1 MLADLNNRFGV
12 AILEGYKAENGV
24 YSAGVRF
31 RNGPF
36 VDVFDWPRNKPP
48 FTPLLA
54 FEGEIAK
61 AQTVATKFGW
71 DAQLQL
77 RNHIPHQHRP
87 PWSILS
93 FRRGQGPVSSV
104 FVIEYED
111 APEAWDVDVYRGPLY
126 ERRNE
131 PNGSFELNKVV
142 INAADITEA
151 ALQLEAL
158 IGRPL
163 ALLELCQA
171 GDLPEGVK
179 AIHLRSANGTTAE
192 WQPSAFD
199 QNTSNRE
206 VR

>member
-1 MLADLNNRFGV
+1 MLADLKNRFGV

-36 VDVFDWPRNKPP
+36 FDVFDWPRNKPP

-77 RNHIPHQHRP
+77 RNDIPHQHRP

-93 FRRGQGPVSSV
+93 FRSGQGPVSSV

-142 INAADITEA
+142 INAAEITKA

-171 GDLPEGVK
+171 GDFPEGVK
-179 AIHLRSANGTTAE
+179 AIHLRSPNGTTAE

-206 VR
+206 LR